1 MKEIVIA
8 TRNKDKRKELEE
20 LLKGLDIKVLTL
32 DSFPKAPEVEEDDA
46 TFEENAAKK
55 AVAISRYTK
64 GLAIADDSG
73 LEVEALGGAP
83 GVYSARFAGSA
94 CKTSG
99 GCTYADNNRKLLR
112 LLNGTPKA
120 GRKAQFV
127 CAASVAYKGRIVGT
141 VRGVIKG
148 YISDRPKGNYG
159 FGYDPVFIVPKYKKT
174 FAELGK
180 VVKNKISH
188 RSIALRKAK
197 GIILKFL
204 LRCR

>member
-8 TRNKDKRKELEE
+8 THNKDKRKELEE
-20 LLKGLDIKVLTL
+20 LLKGLDVKVLTL
-32 DSFPKAPEVEEDDA
+32 DDFPKAPDVEEDGI

-55 AVAISRYTK
+55 AVAVSRYTK

-94 CKTSG
+94 CKTG
-99 GCTYADNNRKLLR
+99 RGCSYADNNRKLLN
-112 LLNGTPKA
+112 LLEGVT
-120 GRKAQFV
+120 GGERKAQFV
-127 CAASVAYKGRIVGT
+127 CAACVAYKGKVIGT
-141 VRGVIKG
+141 VRGTIKG
-148 YISDRPKGNYG
+148 VISDEPKGNYG

-180 VVKNKISH
+180 DIKNRISH
-188 RSIALRKAK
+188 RAIALRKAK
-197 GIILKFL
+197 SVISRFL
-204 LRCR
+204 QG

>member
-1 MKEIVIA
+1 MKQIVIA
-8 TRNKDKRKELEE
+8 TRNKDKRRELEE

-32 DSFPKAPEVEEDDA
+32 DSFPKAPEVEEDGV

-55 AVAISRYTK
+55 AVAVSKYTK
-64 GLAIADDSG
+64 GLAVADDSG

-94 CKTSG
+94 C
-99 GCTYADNNRKLLR
+99 TYSDNNKKLLK
-112 LLNGTPKA
+112 LLNGMPK
-120 GRKAQFV
+120 GSRKAQFV
-127 CAASVAYKGRIVGT
+127 CAACVAYKGKVVGT

-148 YISDRPKGNYG
+148 LISETEKGSCG

-180 VVKNKISH
+180 DIKNKISH
-188 RSIALRKAK
+188 RAIALRKAK
-197 GIILKFL
+197 SVISKFL
-204 LRCR
+204 LRYSRSSS